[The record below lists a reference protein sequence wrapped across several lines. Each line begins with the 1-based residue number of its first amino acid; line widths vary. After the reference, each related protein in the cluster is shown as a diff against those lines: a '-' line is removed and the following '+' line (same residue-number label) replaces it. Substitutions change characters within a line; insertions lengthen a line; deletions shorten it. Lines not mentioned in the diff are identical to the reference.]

1 MQGSNDFFVYT
12 RAYATFRAKV
22 IKITY
27 RSMVGQF
34 LGKITS
40 WEKSTAVLQKKKKGY
55 KNPLN
60 RIKNKEKDTHGKRFN
75 APFVCVLMVHPSGAA
90 VALSLPCTNAIA
102 LVREP
107 SLSARFQVSGR
118 LAKTTLKGVVLVHP
132 SGLEP
137 ETMPSEGIVL
147 SN

>member
-1 MQGSNDFFVYT
+1 MIFFVYT

-40 WEKSTAVLQKKKKGY
+40 WEKATAVLQKKKKGY

-60 RIKNKEKDTHGKRFN
+60 RIKDKEKDTHGR
-75 APFVCVLMVHPSGAA
+75 VLTLLSCVS
-90 VALSLPCTNAIA
+90 
-102 LVREP
+102 
-107 SLSARFQVSGR
+107 
-118 LAKTTLKGVVLVHP
+118 
-132 SGLEP
+132 
-137 ETMPSEGIVL
+137 
-147 SN
+147 